1 MTRIWYRVLRF
12 CVDIGLPVCF
22 DDLQIEPSEESLYL
36 IARESVEAAS
46 WQACSR
52 TYGEDDIVQ
61 IMRMADA
68 LGRSY
73 LSKK

>member
-1 MTRIWYRVLRF
+1 MLSF
-12 CVDIGLPVCF
+12 CVDVGLPRCIQ
-22 DDLQIEPSEESLYL
+22 DLQIEPSEGNLHL
-36 IARESVEAAS
+36 IARESLEAVS

-52 TYGEDDIVQ
+52 TYGEEDIVQ

-68 LGRSY
+68 LGCSY